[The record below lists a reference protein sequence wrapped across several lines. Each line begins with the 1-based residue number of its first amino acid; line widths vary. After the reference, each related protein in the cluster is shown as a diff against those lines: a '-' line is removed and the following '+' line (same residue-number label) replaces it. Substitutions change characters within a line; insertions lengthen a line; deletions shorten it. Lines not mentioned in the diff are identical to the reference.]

1 MADLNLVVV
10 IGRLGR
16 DPEVRYLPNG
26 GAAVNISLAVGRK
39 WKDKATGE
47 MKEHTT
53 WVPFSYFGKTAELI
67 GQYAKKGSQM
77 RADGEFSVRK
87 YTDKDGNE
95 KTITEIKGKDFQLLG
110 ARSDGDA
117 GGQRPAAAPAARA
130 PAAAPARAP
139 SGGGGYGPSD
149 SDDIP
154 FAPVRG
160 AW

>member
-16 DPEVRYLPNG
+16 DPEVRYLPGNG
-26 GAAVNISLAVGRK
+26 DAAVNISLAVGKK
-39 WKDKATGE
+39 WKDKSTGE
-47 MKEHTT
+47 TKEQTT
-53 WVPFSYFGKTAELI
+53 WVPCSFFGKTAELI

-77 RADGEFSVRK
+77 RVSGEFSVRK
-87 YTDKDGNE
+87 YTKDGEE
-95 KTITEIKGKDFQLLG
+95 KQITEVRGQDFQLLG
-110 ARSDGDA
+110 SRQDGDA